1 MLAYV
6 IRRIL
11 YNVLILFGITF
22 MVFAVA
28 RLSPIDPVKYVL
40 MQSGRA
46 VGDVDPVEYARLRQQ
61 LGLDRP
67 ILVQFVDYMGD
78 LSRGDLGV
86 SIVNQGRKVS
96 DILGQGLPVSIQL
109 ATMALAVQFVV
120 GTTLGTVAAARQNT
134 LFDRAVM
141 SVSIIAGSVPALVW
155 GVILLV
161 PFAVTLRWF
170 PIRGWDTPRH
180 WVLPV
185 LSLAAAGIANYARFG
200 RGAVLEQIRQDFVRT
215 AHAKG
220 LDGKRVLFGHVLRNA
235 LVPIVTFVGPAFAAT
250 IFGNFVIETMFGIPG
265 VAFYAIRSSITGDY
279 PVIQAT
285 VLIFAIAIMTVN
297 LVTDVLYGVIDPRIR
312 VSS

>member
-11 YNVLILFGITF
+11 YNLLILFGIIF
-22 MVFAVA
+22 VVFAIA

-40 MQSGRA
+40 QQSGRA
-46 VGDVDPVEYARLRQQ
+46 VGDVDPVEYARMRNQ

-67 ILVQFVDYMGD
+67 ILVQFADYLGD
-78 LSRGDLGV
+78 LLRGDLGV

-96 DILGQGLPVSIQL
+96 DILGQGLPVSLQL
-109 ATMALAVQFVV
+109 SAMALAVQFAV
-120 GTTLGTVAAARQNT
+120 GTVLGTVAASRQNS
-134 LFDRAVM
+134 LFDRLVM
-141 SVSIIAGSVPALVW
+141 GSSVVAGSIPALVW
-155 GVILLV
+155 GVLLLV

-185 LSLAAAGIANYARFG
+185 LSLAAAGIATYARFG

-220 LDGKRVLFGHVLRNA
+220 LNANQVLFGHVLRNA
-235 LVPIVTFVGPAFAAT
+235 MVPIVTFVGPAFAAT
-250 IFGNFVIETMFGIPG
+250 IFGNFVIETMFSIPG
-265 VAFYAIRSSITGDY
+265 IAFYAVRSSITGDY

-285 VLIFAIAIMTVN
+285 VMLFSIAIMTVN
-297 LVTDVLYGVIDPRIR
+297 LVTDVLYGLIDPRIR
-312 VSS
+312 VA

>member
-11 YNVLILFGITF
+11 YNLLILFGITF
-22 MVFAVA
+22 AVFAVA

-40 MQSGRA
+40 QQSGRA
-46 VGDVDPVEYARLRQQ
+46 VGDVDPVEYARVRHQ

-67 ILVQFVDYMGD
+67 IVVQFVDYVGD
-78 LSRGDLGV
+78 LARGDLGV
-86 SIVNQGRKVS
+86 SIVNQGRRVS
-96 DILGQGLPVSIQL
+96 DILGRGVPVSLQL
-109 ATMALAVQFVV
+109 SSMALAVQFLV
-120 GTTLGTVAAARQNT
+120 GTLLGTLAASRQNS

-141 SVSIIAGSVPALVW
+141 GTSIVAGSVLALVW

-161 PFAVTLRWF
+161 PFGVTLRWF
-170 PIRGWDTPRH
+170 PIRGWDSPRH

-185 LSLAAAGIANYARFG
+185 LSIAASGIAVYARFG

-220 LDGKRVLFGHVLRNA
+220 LDGHRVLFGHVLRNA

-250 IFGNFVIETMFGIPG
+250 LFGNFVIETMFGVPG
-265 VAFYAIRSSITGDY
+265 VAYYAVRSSITGDY

-285 VLIFAIAIMTVN
+285 VLIFSIAIMTVN
-297 LVTDVLYGVIDPRIR
+297 LATDVLYRLIDPRIR
-312 VSS
+312 VGG

>member
-11 YNVLILFGITF
+11 YNLLILFGIIF
-22 MVFAVA
+22 VVFAIA

-40 MQSGRA
+40 QQSGRA
-46 VGDVDPVEYARLRQQ
+46 VGDVDPVEYARMRNQ

-67 ILVQFVDYMGD
+67 ILVQFVDYVGD
-78 LSRGDLGV
+78 LLRGDLGV

-96 DILGQGLPVSIQL
+96 DILGQGLPVSLQL
-109 ATMALAVQFVV
+109 SAMALAVQFVV
-120 GTTLGTVAAARQNT
+120 GTVLGTVAASRQNS
-134 LFDRAVM
+134 LFDRLVM
-141 SVSIIAGSVPALVW
+141 GSSVVAGSIPALVW
-155 GVILLV
+155 GVLLLV

-185 LSLAAAGIANYARFG
+185 LSLAAAGIATYARFG

-220 LDGKRVLFGHVLRNA
+220 LNANQVLFGHVLRNA
-235 LVPIVTFVGPAFAAT
+235 MVPIVTFVGPAFAAT
-250 IFGNFVIETMFGIPG
+250 IFGNFVIETMFSIPG
-265 VAFYAIRSSITGDY
+265 IAFYAVRSSITGDY

-285 VLIFAIAIMTVN
+285 VMLFSIAIMTVN
-297 LVTDVLYGVIDPRIR
+297 LVTDVLYGLIDPRIR
-312 VSS
+312 VA

>member
-11 YNVLILFGITF
+11 YNLLILFGIIF
-22 MVFAVA
+22 MVFAIA

-40 MQSGRA
+40 QQSGRA
-46 VGDVDPVEYARLRQQ
+46 VGDVDPVEYARMRNQ

-67 ILVQFVDYMGD
+67 ILVQFVDYLGD
-78 LSRGDLGV
+78 LLRGDLGV

-96 DILGQGLPVSIQL
+96 DILGQGLPVSLQL
-109 ATMALAVQFVV
+109 SAMALAVQFVV
-120 GTTLGTVAAARQNT
+120 GTVLGTLAASRQNS
-134 LFDRAVM
+134 LFDRLVM
-141 SVSIIAGSVPALVW
+141 GSSVVAGSIPALVW
-155 GVILLV
+155 GVLLLV
-161 PFAVTLRWF
+161 PFAVALRWF

-185 LSLAAAGIANYARFG
+185 LSLAASGIATYARFG

-220 LDGKRVLFGHVLRNA
+220 LDANQVLFGHVLRNA
-235 LVPIVTFVGPAFAAT
+235 MVPIVTFVGPAFAAT
-250 IFGNFVIETMFGIPG
+250 IFGNFVIETMFSIPG
-265 VAFYAIRSSITGDY
+265 IAFYAVRSSITGDY

-285 VLIFAIAIMTVN
+285 VMLFSIAIMTVN
-297 LVTDVLYGVIDPRIR
+297 LVTDVLYGLIDPRIR
-312 VSS
+312 VA

>member
-11 YNVLILFGITF
+11 YNLLILFGIIF
-22 MVFAVA
+22 VVFAIA

-40 MQSGRA
+40 QQSGRA
-46 VGDVDPVEYARLRQQ
+46 VGDVDPVEYARMRNQ

-67 ILVQFVDYMGD
+67 ILVQFVDYVGD
-78 LSRGDLGV
+78 LLRGDLGV

-96 DILGQGLPVSIQL
+96 DILGQGLPVSLQL
-109 ATMALAVQFVV
+109 SAMALAVQFAV
-120 GTTLGTVAAARQNT
+120 GTVLGTVAASRQNS
-134 LFDRAVM
+134 LFDRLVM
-141 SVSIIAGSVPALVW
+141 GSSVVAGSIPALVW
-155 GVILLV
+155 GVLLLV

-185 LSLAAAGIANYARFG
+185 LSLAASGIATYARFG

-220 LDGKRVLFGHVLRNA
+220 LNANQVLFGHVLRNA
-235 LVPIVTFVGPAFAAT
+235 MVPIVTFVGPAFAAT
-250 IFGNFVIETMFGIPG
+250 IFGNFVIETMFSIPG
-265 VAFYAIRSSITGDY
+265 IAFYAVRSSITGDY

-285 VLIFAIAIMTVN
+285 VMLFSIAIMTVN
-297 LVTDVLYGVIDPRIR
+297 LVTDVLYGLIDPRIR
-312 VSS
+312 VA

>member
-11 YNVLILFGITF
+11 YNLLILFGIIF
-22 MVFAVA
+22 VVFAIA

-40 MQSGRA
+40 QQSGRA
-46 VGDVDPVEYARLRQQ
+46 VGDVDPVEYARMRTQ

-67 ILVQFVDYMGD
+67 ILVQFVDYLGD
-78 LSRGDLGV
+78 LLRGDLGV

-96 DILGQGLPVSIQL
+96 DILGQGLPVSLQL
-109 ATMALAVQFVV
+109 SAMALAVQFVV
-120 GTTLGTVAAARQNT
+120 GTVLGTLAASRQNS
-134 LFDRAVM
+134 LFDRLVM
-141 SVSIIAGSVPALVW
+141 GSSVVAGSIPALVW
-155 GVILLV
+155 GVLLLV
-161 PFAVTLRWF
+161 PFAVALRWF

-185 LSLAAAGIANYARFG
+185 LSLAASGIATYARFG

-220 LDGKRVLFGHVLRNA
+220 LDANQVLFGHVLRNA
-235 LVPIVTFVGPAFAAT
+235 MVPIVTFVGPAFAAT
-250 IFGNFVIETMFGIPG
+250 IFGNFVIETMFSIPG
-265 VAFYAIRSSITGDY
+265 IAFYAVRSSITGDY

-285 VLIFAIAIMTVN
+285 VMLFSIAIMTVN
-297 LVTDVLYGVIDPRIR
+297 LVTDVLYGLIDPRIR
-312 VSS
+312 VA